1 MTTDGTETT
10 EEELDTIFNDVAE
23 EGGGDNPPIEAAAE
37 KEESEPTLESLPEAG
52 EAEAPAE
59 NSYAALEAE
68 HEKLKHQYKSDEGRI
83 AALQRKVSSLENVNS
98 TLKKPAVRKASPPPL
113 PTRKPNPVNA
123 KKIVEDLYSGDEKK
137 AQSAVLAITQG
148 NTANQAFNAANVQK
162 QVDQMLKPL
171 REAEQAKQK
180 LGQEEALEKAFPNW
194 KVQVNEPHFEEWLQG
209 RSETVKKLVHS
220 SNSADAIEL
229 LTYYNSS
236 VGNVTEEDTGKT
248 QVEKVQDKRAK
259 QLNASSGISSKSA
272 GSSGAMPTDPDALFD
287 YLERNDP
294 DLRR

>member
-10 EEELDTIFNDVAE
+10 EEELDTIFNEVAE
-23 EGGGDNPPIEAAAE
+23 EGGGDTPPIEAAAE
-37 KEESEPTLESLPEAG
+37 EEKSEPTQESLKEDV

-59 NSYAALEAE
+59 KDYAALEAE

-98 TLKKPAVRKASPPPL
+98 TLKKPEARRTPPPL

-162 QVDQMLKPL
+162 QVDQMLQPL
-171 REAEQAKQK
+171 REAEQAKHK
-180 LGQEEALEKAFPNW
+180 LSQEEALEKAFPNW

-209 RSETVKKLVHS
+209 RSATVKKLVHS
-220 SNSADAIEL
+220 NDSADAIEL

-236 VGNVTEEDTGKT
+236 VGNTTEEDTGKT
-248 QVEKVQDKRAK
+248 QVERVQDKRAK
-259 QLNASSGISSKSA
+259 QLSASGGISSKSA